1 MQGFSHFPR
10 SFPHRYV
17 NFIIPRKITCFSGG
31 MPLHQFSP
39 RSRTGAAEIPG
50 AGLFFLLQQHQS
62 HAVDHAGKGPEH
74 DDRACDLEHLRR
86 HAGDEALW
94 LCQDRHTKFFKIIW
108 AAHFSVGRS
117 CHGMPFGLNQ
127 HTHPKGPMEVQK
139 KCRFTRH
146 YYGSSGKVS
155 LTPKFPTLTQY
166 GFLTWR
172 R

>member
-1 MQGFSHFPR
+1 M
-10 SFPHRYV
+10 
-17 NFIIPRKITCFSGG
+17 
-31 MPLHQFSP
+31 
-39 RSRTGAAEIPG
+39 
-50 AGLFFLLQQHQS
+50 
-62 HAVDHAGKGPEH
+62 
-74 DDRACDLEHLRR
+74 
-86 HAGDEALW
+86 
-94 LCQDRHTKFFKIIW
+94 
-108 AAHFSVGRS
+108 GRS

-172 R
+172 RQLYHLSNGGRFGSTLIVRISTSCDLSTVLISTVRIVFHCSGVMLRGSSGISSILYGDSGRYSLSIRKGTFSSSLAGSVPKVLMCLPDNLPAKSHLSYDEGSGSVC